1 MSESESAIPQT
12 KVLKHSRFEDVQAL
26 LTATIVIALGI
37 NFYTTAGLLTGGT
50 AGLAFLSQYTF
61 SVSFGQVFFLINLPF
76 YYLAITQ
83 FGWEFTLKTFLSVF
97 LVSIFSDYTSLFISF
112 ENLNPIYAACIGGFL
127 VGTGFL
133 MLFRHNASLGGLNIL
148 ARYLAK
154 KYGFSIG
161 KFQMLVDCMII
172 ALAVFIVDFQAI
184 LISII
189 GAVSLNFILAVNHK
203 PGRYTGI

>member
-1 MSESESAIPQT
+1 MGVYFKDIFKCVS
-12 KVLKHSRFEDVQAL
+12 
-26 LTATIVIALGI
+26 
-37 NFYTTAGLLTGGT
+37 GL
-50 AGLAFLSQYTF
+50 Y
-61 SVSFGQVFFLINLPF
+61 
-76 YYLAITQ
+76 
-83 FGWEFTLKTFLSVF
+83 
-97 LVSIFSDYTSLFISF
+97 FSDYTSLFISF